1 MSGQTRLRDAGRMV
15 EVERASP
22 GPAQAPPPEGPP
34 TRTMSAP
41 LADSVDAEGN
51 VAANEAGAP
60 AAPWHNLPADAV
72 AAKLGVDPKTGLDT
86 AEVERRRA
94 EVGPNKL
101 AEPEKEPGWKAFVRQ
116 YRDLMQLVLL
126 GAAIVSMAALQE
138 FSTGIVII
146 GLTVLNAILGLN
158 QEGKAAASV
167 AALQKMLLIR
177 AHVRRGGAV
186 ADVPAEA
193 LVPGDI
199 VSFEAGDKIP
209 ADGRLLVA
217 ATLEIEEAAL
227 TGESTPVLK
236 SVGPVTG
243 GDVPLGDRVDM
254 AYMNSTVTRGRGEM
268 VVTATRMDTEVG
280 QISGMLS
287 QVQEE
292 KTPLTRQLDQ
302 LTVLLT
308 IMAAAALAL
317 VVLLGLIRGE
327 SFDDL
332 FLIGIS
338 LAIAAIPTGLPAVVT
353 TMLSLGTQAL
363 AAKGAIVKR
372 LRSVETLGST
382 SAISSNKTGTL
393 TLNQMTARQL
403 VIAGRRYS
411 VEGQGYSTDG
421 KILRV
426 GGETDT
432 DLEPFLL
439 PMALAN
445 DASVHDGEIVGDP
458 TEAALV
464 VLAAKG
470 GYDVDE
476 TRRVYPRVGE
486 VPFDSDYKFM
496 ATFHEMQHRSG
507 KVVRCFVKG
516 APDVILGR
524 SSSVRDADGSSLD
537 VDAYRERI
545 MAENDRLAGEGLR
558 VLAVA
563 SRDIDP
569 AHFDPNATLLDEV
582 QGLTML
588 ALVAIVDPPR
598 KEARDAIAR
607 CKDAGIRARMIT
619 GDHVTTAGA
628 IANQLGIEG
637 RALSGTEFAAL
648 SDTELDQQVEDI
660 GVVARVAPEDKVRLV
675 EKLKQ
680 RGHVVAM
687 TGDGVNDAPALK
699 RADIG
704 VAMGITGTEVT
715 KEAGDM
721 ILTDDNFA
729 TIVSAVEGGRAIYDN
744 LMKYVRFQM
753 ITLGGF
759 ILLFLGAG
767 IFDVANGIPL
777 TPLQILWVNFAVD
790 VLLAIGLGFDAP
802 VPGLMRRPPRDAS
815 APIVDRALGI
825 RLGLASL
832 LMAALTLGVV
842 AWGEHRYDLVVATTM
857 GMTTLSLMH
866 IVAALEAREPPGTI
880 FKRYTIENRRFV
892 QMIGAALVLT
902 FLVTALSPLQR
913 IFDTVALTSAQWGIC
928 LLGPIVY
935 LALAELG
942 KLIDRHAGQH

>member
-1 MSGQTRLRDAGRMV
+1 MTELASRDTAWHGLTGDDV
-15 EVERASP
+15 C
-22 GPAQAPPPEGPP
+22 
-34 TRTMSAP
+34 
-41 LADSVDAEGN
+41 
-51 VAANEAGAP
+51 AA
-60 AAPWHNLPADAV
+60 L
-72 AAKLGVDPKTGLDT
+72 KVDPRKGLDP

-94 EVGPNKL
+94 QVGPNKL
-101 AEPEKEPGWKAFVRQ
+101 AEAEKEPGWHAFMRQ

-158 QEGKAAASV
+158 QEGKAAESV
-167 AALQKMLLIR
+167 AALQKMLVIR
-177 AHVRRGGAV
+177 AHAHRGGELV
-186 ADVPAEA
+186 DIPAEE

-209 ADGRLLVA
+209 ADGRLLVS

-227 TGESTPVLK
+227 TGESTPVSK
-236 SVGPVTG
+236 EIGVVAGE
-243 GDVPLGDRVDM
+243 DVPLGDRVDM

-268 VVTATRMDTEVG
+268 VVTATGMATEVG

-302 LTVLLT
+302 LTVLIT
-308 IMAAAALAL
+308 IMAGAALAL
-317 VVLLGLIRGE
+317 IIAIGLARGE
-327 SFDDL
+327 DFDDL

-338 LAIAAIPTGLPAVVT
+338 LAISAIPTGLPAVVT

-382 SAISSNKTGTL
+382 SAICSDKTGTL

-403 VIAGRRYS
+403 VVAGRRYS
-411 VEGQGYSTDG
+411 IDGEGYSTDG

-426 GGETDT
+426 AGDTDT
-432 DLEPFLL
+432 SLEPYLL

-445 DASVHDGEIVGDP
+445 DAAVREGEIVGDP

-470 GYDVDE
+470 GLDVDE
-476 TRRVYPRVGE
+476 TRRVLPRVAE
-486 VPFDSDYKFM
+486 VPFDSEYKFM
-496 ATFHEMQHRSG
+496 ATFHEVEDGGR
-507 KVVRCFVKG
+507 KVIRCYVKG
-516 APDVILGR
+516 APDVLLARASGI
-524 SSSVRDADGSSLD
+524 RDADGSTVPVETGRDRAL
-537 VDAYRERI
+537 E
-545 MAENDRLAGEGLR
+545 ENDRLAGEGLR

-569 AHFDPNATLLDEV
+569 ATFRPDGNLLEEV
-582 QGLTML
+582 QGLTLL
-588 ALVAIVDPPR
+588 ALVGIVDPPR

-607 CKDAGIRARMIT
+607 CKEAGIRVRMIT

-628 IANQLGIEG
+628 IAAQLGIEG
-637 RALSGTEFAAL
+637 KALSGTEFAAL
-648 SDTELDQQVEDI
+648 GDAELDGRVEEI

-675 EKLKQ
+675 DVLKH
-680 RGHVVAM
+680 GNNVVAM

-699 RADIG
+699 RSDIG

-715 KEAGDM
+715 KEAADM

-729 TIVSAVEGGRAIYDN
+729 TIVAAVEGGRGIYDN
-744 LMKYVRFQM
+744 LMKYVRVQLIM
-753 ITLGGF
+753 LGGF
-759 ILLFLGAG
+759 ILTFVGAA
-767 IFDVANGIPL
+767 IFDIAGGAPL
-777 TPLQILWVNFAVD
+777 APLQILWVNFAID

-802 VPGLMRRPPRDAS
+802 APGLMQRLPRDAS
-815 APIVDRALGI
+815 APIVSRGLALRLGAASIVMAGLALG
-825 RLGLASL
+825 A
-832 LMAALTLGVV
+832 V
-842 AWGEHRYDLVVATTM
+842 AIGEDRWDLVTATTM
-857 GMTTLSLMH
+857 GLTALSLMH
-866 IVAALEAREPPGTI
+866 IVAALEAREPTETI
-880 FKRYTIENRRFV
+880 FTRYTIANRRFV
-892 QMIGAALVLT
+892 FLILATLGLT
-902 FLVTALSPLQR
+902 FLVTELSALQR
-913 IFDTVALTSAQWGIC
+913 IFDTVSLTSSQWGIC
-928 LLGPIVY
+928 LLGPVVY
-935 LALAELG
+935 VAVIELI
-942 KLIDRHAGQH
+942 KLVDRHTGEPEPVPAPQEA

>member
-1 MSGQTRLRDAGRMV
+1 MESDDVCAQL
-15 EVERASP
+15 EV
-22 GPAQAPPPEGPP
+22 
-34 TRTMSAP
+34 
-41 LADSVDAEGN
+41 DST
-51 VAANEAGAP
+51 P
-60 AAPWHNLPADAV
+60 
-72 AAKLGVDPKTGLDT
+72 GLD
-86 AEVERRRA
+86 ADEVERRRA
-94 EVGPNKL
+94 QYGPNKL
-101 AEPEKEPGWKAFVRQ
+101 AEAEKEPGWHAFLRQ
-116 YRDLMQLVLL
+116 YRDLMQLVLV
-126 GAAIVSMAALQE
+126 GAAIVSMVALQE
-138 FSTGIVII
+138 FSTGIAIL

-158 QEGKAAASV
+158 QEGKAAESV
-167 AALQKMLLIR
+167 AALQKMLLIK
-177 AHVRRGGAV
+177 AHVRRGGSV
-186 ADVPAEA
+186 ADTPAEE

-236 SVGPVTG
+236 SVKPVTG
-243 GDVPLGDRVDM
+243 ADIPLGDRVDM

-268 VVTATRMDTEVG
+268 VVTATGMATEVG

-287 QVQEE
+287 QVEQE

-302 LTVLLT
+302 LTVLIT
-308 IMAAAALAL
+308 IMASVALAL
-317 VVLLGLIRGE
+317 VVLIGLVRGE

-332 FLIGIS
+332 FLVGIS

-382 SAISSNKTGTL
+382 SAICSDKTGTL

-403 VIAGRRYS
+403 IVAGRRYS
-411 VEGQGYSTDG
+411 VDGQGYSTEG
-421 KILRV
+421 KILHV
-426 GGETDT
+426 AGDTDT
-432 DLEPFLL
+432 ALDPFLM

-445 DASVHDGEIVGDP
+445 DATVNDGEIVGDP

-470 GYDVDE
+470 GLDVDE
-476 TRRVYPRVGE
+476 TRRLYPRVAE
-486 VPFDSDYKFM
+486 VPFDSEYKFM
-496 ATFHEMQHRSG
+496 ATFHELEEDGR

-516 APDVILGR
+516 APDVLLAR
-524 SSSVRDADGSSLD
+524 SSRARDVDGSELPID
-537 VDAYRERI
+537 DYRERVL
-545 MAENDRLAGEGLR
+545 AENDRLAGDGLR

-563 SRDIDP
+563 SRDYDP
-569 AHFDPNATLLDEV
+569 QSFDPDGPLVDEV
-582 QGLTML
+582 QELTLL

-598 KEARDAIAR
+598 KEAKDAIAE
-607 CKDAGIRARMIT
+607 CKEAGIRARMIT

-628 IANQLGIEG
+628 IADQLGIEG
-637 RALSGTEFAAL
+637 QALSGTEFAAL
-648 SDTELDQQVEDI
+648 SDAELDERVEDI

-675 EKLKQ
+675 EKLKEK
-680 RGHVVAM
+680 GHVVAM

-729 TIVSAVEGGRAIYDN
+729 TIVAAVEGGRAIYDN
-744 LMKYVRFQM
+744 LMKYVRFQL

-759 ILLFLGAG
+759 ILLFVGAG

-777 TPLQILWVNFAVD
+777 TPLQILWVNFAID
-790 VLLAIGLGFDAP
+790 VLLAIGLGFDAAA
-802 VPGLMRRPPRDAS
+802 PGLMRRKPRDAS
-815 APIVDRALGI
+815 APIIDRALGI
-825 RLGLASL
+825 RLGLSAL
-832 LMAALTLGVV
+832 LVAVLALVVV
-842 AWGEHRYDLVVATTM
+842 AWGENRYALTVATTM
-857 GMTTLSLMH
+857 GMTTLGLMH
-866 IVAALEAREPPGTI
+866 IVAALEAREPTETI

-892 QMIGAALVLT
+892 QLIGAALVLS

-913 IFDTVALTSAQWGIC
+913 IFDTVALTAAQWGIC
-928 LLGPIVY
+928 LIGPIVY
-935 LALAELG
+935 LALTELG
-942 KLIDRHAGQH
+942 KWLERHSAEGRSAPATAET

>member
-1 MSGQTRLRDAGRMV
+1 MTVTPEPSAETRQTARDSWHGSTAD
-15 EVERASP
+15 EV
-22 GPAQAPPPEGPP
+22 
-34 TRTMSAP
+34 
-41 LADSVDAEGN
+41 SV
-51 VAANEAGAP
+51 
-60 AAPWHNLPADAV
+60 
-72 AAKLGVDPKTGLDT
+72 KLGVDPASGLDSG
-86 AEVERRRA
+86 EVEKRRA
-94 EVGPNKL
+94 QYGPNKL
-101 AEPEKEPGWKAFVRQ
+101 AEPPKEPGWHAFLGQ
-116 YRDLMQLVLL
+116 YRDLMQYVLL
-126 GAAIVSMAALQE
+126 GAAIVSIVALQE
-138 FSTGIVII
+138 FSTGIAIL
-146 GLTVLNAILGLN
+146 GLTVLNAVLGLN
-158 QEGKAAASV
+158 QEGKAAESV

-177 AHVRRGGAV
+177 AHVRREGAV
-186 ADVPAEA
+186 ADIPAEE
-193 LVPGDI
+193 LVPGDV

-236 SVGPVTG
+236 SVEPVTAD
-243 GDVPLGDRVDM
+243 DVPLGDRVDM

-268 VVTATRMDTEVG
+268 VVTATGMDTEVG

-287 QVQEE
+287 EVQEE

-302 LTVLLT
+302 LTVLIT
-308 IMAAAALAL
+308 IMAAAALAF
-317 VVLLGLIRGE
+317 VVLIGLIRGE

-332 FLIGIS
+332 FLVGIS

-363 AAKGAIVKR
+363 AANGAIVKR

-382 SAISSNKTGTL
+382 SAICSDKTGTL

-403 VIAGRRYS
+403 IVAGRRYS
-411 VEGQGYSTDG
+411 VDGQGYSTEG

-426 GGETDT
+426 AGETDT
-432 DLEPFLL
+432 ALDPFLM

-445 DASVHDGEIVGDP
+445 DAAVHDGEIVGDP

-470 GYDVDE
+470 GLDVDE
-476 TRRVYPRVGE
+476 TRRLYPRVAE

-496 ATFHEMQHRSG
+496 ATFHELEEDGRR
-507 KVVRCFVKG
+507 VVRCYVKG
-516 APDVILGR
+516 APDVLLARSTRGR
-524 SSSVRDADGSSLD
+524 DVDGSERPID
-537 VDAYRERI
+537 EYRDRV

-563 SRDIDP
+563 SRDYDP
-569 AHFDPNATLLDEV
+569 ATFDKDGQLVDEV
-582 QGLTML
+582 IELTLL

-598 KEARDAIAR
+598 KEAKDAIAE
-607 CKDAGIRARMIT
+607 CKEAGIRARMIT

-637 RALSGTEFAAL
+637 NALSGTEFAAL
-648 SDTELDQQVEDI
+648 SDDELEAQVEDI

-675 EKLKQ
+675 EQLKLK
-680 RGHVVAM
+680 GHVVAM

-729 TIVSAVEGGRAIYDN
+729 TIVAAVEGGRAIYDN

-767 IFDVANGIPL
+767 IFDVAGGIPL
-777 TPLQILWVNFAVD
+777 TPLQILWVNFAID
-790 VLLAIGLGFDAP
+790 VLLAIGLGFDAAA
-802 VPGLMRRPPRDAS
+802 PGLMRRRPRDAN
-815 APIVDRALGI
+815 APVIDRALGI
-825 RLGLASL
+825 RLGLAAL
-832 LMAALTLGVV
+832 LMAVLALIVV
-842 AWGEHRYDLVVATTM
+842 AWGEHRYALEVATTM
-857 GMTTLSLMH
+857 GMTTLGLMH
-866 IVAALEAREPPGTI
+866 IVAALEAREPGETI

-892 QMIGAALVLT
+892 QLVGAALVLSL
-902 FLVTALSPLQR
+902 LVTTLSPLQR
-913 IFDTVALTSAQWGIC
+913 IFDTEALTAAQWGIC
-928 LLGPIVY
+928 LLGPLVY
-935 LALAELG
+935 LAITELG
-942 KLIDRHAGQH
+942 KWLERRSGEGLPAPAVVET